1 MGLTRLVP
9 KFLKKRPRVELI
21 RSICACCY
29 VLGSS
34 LAESGYLI
42 WLVHSTD
49 LFQFGKWETF
59 FFFYNSWCWNVDMLS
74 QSGCSTSDKPKLYT
88 HLQWRELMR
97 LGLRPSA
104 LPFHC
109 RGLGEIHFPVESVEA
124 VKWLMAEWKAVSTSP
139 WPLTPWEHPVAP
151 LAACLTTF
159 PRRKS
164 AAVLRRTRKGQGR
177 SRDVRLSWRNPSEG
191 RPHWVE
197 RSQTTTNLL
206 ITAGQ
211 SRFVKAKVV
220 A

>member
-1 MGLTRLVP
+1 M
-9 KFLKKRPRVELI
+9 
-21 RSICACCY
+21 
-29 VLGSS
+29 
-34 LAESGYLI
+34 
-42 WLVHSTD
+42 
-49 LFQFGKWETF
+49 Q
-59 FFFYNSWCWNVDMLS
+59 
-74 QSGCSTSDKPKLYT
+74 
-88 HLQWRELMR
+88 

-104 LPFHC
+104 LPSHY
-109 RGLGEIHFPVESVEA
+109 RGLGEIHFPAESVEA
-124 VKWLMAEWKAVSTSP
+124 VKWLMAEWKALSTSP
-139 WPLTPWEHPVAP
+139 WPLTLWEHLVAP

-164 AAVLRRTRKGQGR
+164 AAVLRRTRRGRGR

-220 A
+220 ASRFNASSAFRLCVSECERKASHISALLFFLAFLFLLFPDACHMGKAMVQTNLKHCPSVIVWSRLWDKADQKKGILIYKLSFNNLIKHS